1 MSARAILTAYRGA
14 NRITESTAL
23 ASGPLFGLCDQV
35 PAIMHPKRLAGLRK
49 VLELKRDQLTATLAK
64 TADASRAIGETVG
77 GDEGEEAA
85 AASNRDFLSAQ
96 GFSLRE
102 QLILVKDALIRL
114 DTGEFGI
121 CEECGRAVNLK
132 RLEAVP
138 WTRYCRDCQQE
149 VESEIGSSGER

>member
-1 MSARAILTAYRGA
+1 
-14 NRITESTAL
+14 
-23 ASGPLFGLCDQV
+23 
-35 PAIMHPKRLAGLRK
+35 MHPKRLAELRK
-49 VLELKRDQLTATLAK
+49 RLELKYEQLTETLAN
-64 TADASRAIGETVG
+64 TASESRAISETVG

-96 GFSLRE
+96 GSSRRE
-102 QLILVKDALIRL
+102 QLILVKDALARL
-114 DTGEFGI
+114 DDGKFGI

-149 VESEIGSSGER
+149 VESELGLSSER

>member
-1 MSARAILTAYRGA
+1 MSAPDVLTAYRTA

-23 ASGPLFGLCDQV
+23 ASGRPLGPCDEA
-35 PAIMHPKRLAGLRK
+35 PAIMHPKRLAGLRN
-49 VLELKRDQLTATLAK
+49 VLELKREQLTETLAK

-96 GFSLRE
+96 GSSLRE
-102 QLILVKDALIRL
+102 HLILVKDALIRL
-114 DTGEFGI
+114 EAGEFGI
-121 CEECGRAVNLK
+121 CEECGRAVTLK

-149 VESEIGSSGER
+149 LESEIGSSGER

>member
-1 MSARAILTAYRGA
+1 MI
-14 NRITESTAL
+14 N
-23 ASGPLFGLCDQV
+23 
-35 PAIMHPKRLAGLRK
+35 PKRLAGLRK
-49 VLELKRDQLTATLAK
+49 LLELKHAQLTETLAK
-64 TADASRAIGETVG
+64 TVDESRAIGENIG

-85 AASNRDFLSAQ
+85 AASNRDFLSVQ
-96 GFSLRE
+96 GQSRRE

-149 VESEIGSSGER
+149 VESELGSSGER

>member
-1 MSARAILTAYRGA
+1 MI
-14 NRITESTAL
+14 N
-23 ASGPLFGLCDQV
+23 
-35 PAIMHPKRLAGLRK
+35 PKRLAGLRK
-49 VLELKRDQLTATLAK
+49 LLESKHEQLTKTLAK
-64 TADASRAIGETVG
+64 TVDESRAIGENIG

-85 AASNRDFLSAQ
+85 AASNRDFLSVQ
-96 GFSLRE
+96 GQSRRE

-149 VESEIGSSGER
+149 VESELGSSGER

>member
-1 MSARAILTAYRGA
+1 M
-14 NRITESTAL
+14 
-23 ASGPLFGLCDQV
+23 
-35 PAIMHPKRLAGLRK
+35 
-49 VLELKRDQLTATLAK
+49 KRDQLTQTLAK

-96 GFSLRE
+96 GSSLRE

-114 DTGEFGI
+114 EDGEFGI

-149 VESEIGSSGER
+149 VESEFGSSGER